1 MQRQHVLGQKI
12 QAALALGT
20 VVYIVRSPQW
30 LPQVAVALRTGFR
43 MSDLGGVPGEIDDP
57 GNPSPFRWDRLQE
70 LDVIA
75 IGIFR
80 IGGPGHDKVGIG
92 TPGDDSWMT
101 RGNKARCGARRVMDG
116 NEVSLMQG
124 RQRLYESLDRRDLL
138 LRHEVDDT
146 VLGHRLRQGRGYAL
160 SLGRDREQRN
170 QQHDS
175 ERRKDGP
182 QDRQQ
187 DGQGG

>member
-1 MQRQHVLGQKI
+1 
-12 QAALALGT
+12 
-20 VVYIVRSPQW
+20 
-30 LPQVAVALRTGFR
+30 
-43 MSDLGGVPGEIDDP
+43 
-57 GNPSPFRWDRLQE
+57 
-70 LDVIA
+70 
-75 IGIFR
+75 
-80 IGGPGHDKVGIG
+80 
-92 TPGDDSWMT
+92 MT
-101 RGNKARCGARRVMDG
+101 RGNKVRSGARRVMDG
-116 NEVSLMQG
+116 NEVSLVQG

-175 ERRKDGP
+175 ERCEDGL

-187 DGQGG
+187 DGQGGKEGPSAR